1 MTRPAYKQGWY
12 AQVPLQAAFRF
23 PKSRPNIQLRA
34 TRECICNV
42 FLDLLYRAVLDER
55 PVEWAVWGGV
65 DSLK

>member
-1 MTRPAYKQGWY
+1 M
-12 AQVPLQAAFRF
+12 PLQAAFRF